1 MLECGNNNTGA
12 RETKESDMEES
23 DEDCKR
29 PKVSLSRYCPPM
41 SPSEVQ
47 VFPSSFSIAAL
58 IGAAAIRERVVT
70 NLRLNSQQEEEEA
83 GDTRDSQAE
92 FKRKLSAEL
101 NPDDDQ
107 GSDLDYDIKKPKIE
121 DESNSL
127 VSQPKIVNM
136 KENPIFDQIKLANC
150 FLRDQSLIKAQR
162 AWEREEDK
170 NLSSPA
176 SLISSMSVS
185 SPGNSTSAG
194 DFSQKNSSS
203 AGKQSVVN
211 SNTKLL
217 EKVSLVKTKRDGLS
231 NLCKKGS
238 ISNWYLK
245 FQ

>member
-1 MLECGNNNTGA
+1 M
-12 RETKESDMEES
+12 
-23 DEDCKR
+23 
-29 PKVSLSRYCPPM
+29 
-41 SPSEVQ
+41 
-47 VFPSSFSIAAL
+47 
-58 IGAAAIRERVVT
+58 
-70 NLRLNSQQEEEEA
+70 
-83 GDTRDSQAE
+83 
-92 FKRKLSAEL
+92 

-107 GSDLDYDIKKPKIE
+107 GSDLDNDIKKPKIE
-121 DESNSL
+121 DETNSL
-127 VSQPKIVNM
+127 VSQPKIVNL

-162 AWEREEDK
+162 AWEREEDSRGLQDK

-185 SPGNSTSAG
+185 SPGNSSSAG

-217 EKVSLVKTKRDGLS
+217 EKVSLGRSLKFAP
-231 NLCKKGS
+231 KKF
-238 ISNWYLK
+238 SNWYMK

>member
-1 MLECGNNNTGA
+1 M
-12 RETKESDMEES
+12 
-23 DEDCKR
+23 
-29 PKVSLSRYCPPM
+29 
-41 SPSEVQ
+41 
-47 VFPSSFSIAAL
+47 
-58 IGAAAIRERVVT
+58 VT
-70 NLRLNSQQEEEEA
+70 NLRLNSQQGEEEA

-92 FKRKLSAEL
+92 YKRKLSAEL

-185 SPGNSTSAG
+185 SSGNSTSAG